1 MEGKGMRARRG
12 RLDAGKELV
21 EREREK
27 ARRKRVLRSL
37 QGSTVFNKMTK
48 YAPKYCKMNTSY
60 PIPVALI
67 LGHSSSIKLWCTLNV
82 L

>member
-1 MEGKGMRARRG
+1 MRARRG
-12 RLDAGKELV
+12 ILDAGKEVV

-48 YAPKYCKMNTSY
+48 YRNT
-60 PIPVALI
+60 AR
-67 LGHSSSIKLWCTLNV
+67 
-82 L
+82 

>member
-1 MEGKGMRARRG
+1 MRARRG

-27 ARRKRVLRSL
+27 ARRKRVLWSL

-48 YAPKYCKMNTSY
+48 YALKYCKMNTSY

-67 LGHSSSIKLWCTLNV
+67 LGHSSSIKLWCTLNALGGV
-82 L
+82 G